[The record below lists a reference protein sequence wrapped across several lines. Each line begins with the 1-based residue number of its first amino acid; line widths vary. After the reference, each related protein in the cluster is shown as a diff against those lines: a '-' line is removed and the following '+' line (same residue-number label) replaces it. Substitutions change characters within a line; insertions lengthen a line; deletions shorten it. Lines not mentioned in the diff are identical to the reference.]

1 LEIIKIGEVKNLP
14 LLTNNKQIK
23 WSHHYKNLKKT
34 MSKYFIKNQSK
45 SSFTIYRKYIVE
57 LFNYYTQEKNK
68 KITDE
73 SKKTPMITIETIPT
87 RTDLI
92 EFVKNFNQ
100 NNK

>member
-1 LEIIKIGEVKNLP
+1 
-14 LLTNNKQIK
+14 
-23 WSHHYKNLKKT
+23 

-92 EFVKNFNQ
+92 DFVKNFNQ

>member
-1 LEIIKIGEVKNLP
+1 
-14 LLTNNKQIK
+14 
-23 WSHHYKNLKKT
+23 

>member
-1 LEIIKIGEVKNLP
+1 
-14 LLTNNKQIK
+14 
-23 WSHHYKNLKKT
+23 
-34 MSKYFIKNQSK
+34 MSKYFIKNQYK
-45 SSFTIYRKYIVE
+45 SSFTIYRKYVVD
-57 LFNYYTQEKNK
+57 LFNYMTEVKNR

-73 SKKTPMITIETIPT
+73 SKKTPFITIETIPT

>member
-1 LEIIKIGEVKNLP
+1 MN
-14 LLTNNKQIK
+14 
-23 WSHHYKNLKKT
+23 
-34 MSKYFIKNQSK
+34 KYFIKNQYK

-57 LFNYYTQEKNK
+57 LFNYMTEVKNK
-68 KITDE
+68 KISDE
-73 SKKTPMITIETIPT
+73 SKKTPFITIETIPT